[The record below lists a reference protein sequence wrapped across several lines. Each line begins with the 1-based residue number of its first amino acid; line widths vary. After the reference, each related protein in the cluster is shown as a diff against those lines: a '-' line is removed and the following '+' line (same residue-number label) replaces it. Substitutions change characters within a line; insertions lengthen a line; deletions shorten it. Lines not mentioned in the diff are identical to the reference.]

1 MSKIQGKSPLLS
13 RRQFHLT
20 AGAIAVAGLLGFSSA
35 QAVEK
40 SDVVIGIGQ
49 DWGGGAHAI
58 MALEKGYFAEEG
70 LEVELKSFSAGLVQV
85 EALASR
91 DLDFAIPTQAP
102 VFSLRSAGVPI
113 LFLGST
119 AVWGEALSLAVR
131 KDANIKEASDL
142 VGKKFGVLKGSGSE
156 LMFGKILE
164 HYGIDSKQVETVSL
178 KPPEQLSSIISG
190 LIDGVVV
197 WEPWVQQAVDKADA
211 VRIHTGATSH
221 FAGNQG
227 ENVVVDWTRSVLTA
241 LEPTV
246 QRYPETVDAVLRAM
260 SRAQDFLVDPAN
272 ADEAIALLSAFHGQD
287 AEMNRKL
294 MPTFEFTMAL
304 DERFLD
310 GMNNTLDY
318 LEQVG
323 RIKRRVD
330 VLDYTYVEPLKKV
343 RPDAVTIQSN
353 YGN

>member
-1 MSKIQGKSPLLS
+1 MSKHRGAFAHLS
-13 RRQFHLT
+13 RRRFNL
-20 AGAIAVAGLLGFSSA
+20 AASAVAIASLVGFSPA

-49 DWGGGAHAI
+49 DWGGGGHAI
-58 MALEKGYFAEEG
+58 IAQKKGYFADEG

-91 DLDFAIPTQAP
+91 NLDFAIPTQAP

-119 AVWGEALSLAVR
+119 AIWGEALSLAVR
-131 KDANIKEASDL
+131 KDSNINEAADM

-178 KPPEQLSSIISG
+178 KPPEQLSSIIAG

-221 FAGNQG
+221 FAGNKG
-227 ENVVVDWTRSVLTA
+227 ENVVVDWTRSVLTT
-241 LEPTV
+241 LEPTA
-246 QRYPETVDAVLRAM
+246 QRYPQMVDAVLRAF
-260 SRAQDFLVDPAN
+260 SKAQDYLVDPAN
-272 ADEAIALLSAFHGQD
+272 QDEAIALLSEFHGQD
-287 AEMNRKL
+287 ADMNRKL
-294 MPTFEFTMAL
+294 MPMFEFTMAL
-304 DERFLD
+304 DDRFLD

-318 LEQVG
+318 LEQIG

-330 VLDYTYVEPLKKV
+330 VLDYTYVEPLKKA
-343 RPDAVTIQSN
+343 RPDAVSIETN